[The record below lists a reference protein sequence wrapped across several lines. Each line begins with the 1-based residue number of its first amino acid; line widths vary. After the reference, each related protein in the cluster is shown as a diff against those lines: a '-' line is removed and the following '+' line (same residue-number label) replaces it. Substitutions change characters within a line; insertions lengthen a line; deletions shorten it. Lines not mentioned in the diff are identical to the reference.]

1 MYRLTAPALTKR
13 LVTAKSVL
21 RRPLVTAPLKS
32 GSQDTLS
39 PPLRELHAV
48 DASPQP
54 IVLKTSCNK
63 QQHGYYFFL

>member
-39 PPLRELHAV
+39 PPLRELHTV
-48 DASPQP
+48 DTRPQP
-54 IVLKTSCNK
+54 IVLNTSCNK
-63 QQHGYYFFL
+63 WFLSLYL